1 MTKLL
6 QAVIKSANQ
15 ISRQVR
21 FSSTQSL
28 QFLNITQ
35 KDGYSILEMEKRPV
49 NSLSLEMCEEVIKSL
64 DLLEKEKSTKGLI
77 ITSKLPVFCAG
88 LDIMEMYQPK
98 QERLASFWKAV
109 QEMTFRLHSS
119 PLAMISA
126 INGACPAGGCIFAF
140 SSDYRI
146 IANGKHRIGLNEVHL
161 GIAAPFFLCDGL
173 KELVGHRRAEEM
185 LCLGS
190 MYSPEEAVNIG
201 MVDKITTNGDL
212 IGDAEAHLKNYL
224 QLPQLGRIK
233 SKALIRR
240 NFLNEFQAKRQED
253 LEMFLEFVPSEPVQ
267 KTLQNYLAM
276 LKKK

>member
-190 MYSPEEAVNIG
+190 MYSPEEALNIG
-201 MVDKITTNGDL
+201 MVDKITNGDL

-240 NFLNEFQAKRQED
+240 NFLSEFQAKRQED

>member
-35 KDGYSILEMEKRPV
+35 KDGYSILEMEKKPV
-49 NSLSLEMCEEVIKSL
+49 NSLSLEMCEEIIKSL

-146 IANGKHRIGLNEVHL
+146 IANGKRIGLNEVHL
-161 GIAAPFFLCDGL
+161 GIAAPFFLCDAL

-190 MYSPEEAVNIG
+190 MYSAEEALNIG